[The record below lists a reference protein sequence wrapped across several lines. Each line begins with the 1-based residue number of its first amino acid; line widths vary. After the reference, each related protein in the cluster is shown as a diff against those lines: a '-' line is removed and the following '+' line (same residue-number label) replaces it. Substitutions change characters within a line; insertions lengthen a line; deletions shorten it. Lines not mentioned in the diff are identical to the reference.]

1 MDIVYTDPIAPGE
14 GSEDEQLTE
23 RGPLAEEVTKSQKG
37 AFNIFR
43 QEEEKK
49 SDANLPG
56 ETPQF
61 PQPKK

>member
-43 QEEEKK
+43 
-49 SDANLPG
+49 
-56 ETPQF
+56 
-61 PQPKK
+61 

>member
-14 GSEDEQLTE
+14 GSEEEQLTE
-23 RGPLAEEVTKSQKG
+23 RGPVGEEITKSQKG